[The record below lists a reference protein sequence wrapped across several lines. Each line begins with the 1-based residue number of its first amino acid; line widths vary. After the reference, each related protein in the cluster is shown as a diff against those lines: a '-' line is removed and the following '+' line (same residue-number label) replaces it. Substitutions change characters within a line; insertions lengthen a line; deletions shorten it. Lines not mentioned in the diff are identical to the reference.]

1 MILRLRY
8 FIPQSTKYFP
18 VNYWDIVLT
27 IMSQFLSKDLDL
39 MALSTWTMT
48 GEKWCTPIQLTA
60 MLEMRASSRL
70 RANRNYNTAGNQQ
83 IIQSFA
89 TCTSPMMHLIWPAG
103 GAALSKTCKWWI
115 QLFGNNGVVKCRP
128 GRGGWNFYHRSNNQQ
143 HKLTGGV
150 GAGPATARETWTW
163 HIL

>member
-1 MILRLRY
+1 MC
-8 FIPQSTKYFP
+8 
-18 VNYWDIVLT
+18 
-27 IMSQFLSKDLDL
+27 QFLSKDLDL

-70 RANRNYNTAGNQQ
+70 RANRNYNTAGNVKRMGRVGEMMQ

-103 GAALSKTCKWWI
+103 GAALSKMCKWWI

>member
-1 MILRLRY
+1 MC
-8 FIPQSTKYFP
+8 QS
-18 VNYWDIVLT
+18 
-27 IMSQFLSKDLDL
+27 LSKDLDL

-70 RANRNYNTAGNQQ
+70 RANRNYNTAGSVTKADGKGGWNDANHSV
-83 IIQSFA
+83 IR
-89 TCTSPMMHLIWPAG
+89 HLHVTYDAPYLAGVG
-103 GAALSKTCKWWI
+103 GAALSKMCKWWI